1 MIERRLPML
10 EQVRKRITVASLPL
24 EWLLSVT
31 SVGSFTWLLLQNQ
44 IHPLAVYLLQLYLSF

>member
-1 MIERRLPML
+1 ML
-10 EQVRKRITVASLPL
+10 EQVRKRFTVASLPL